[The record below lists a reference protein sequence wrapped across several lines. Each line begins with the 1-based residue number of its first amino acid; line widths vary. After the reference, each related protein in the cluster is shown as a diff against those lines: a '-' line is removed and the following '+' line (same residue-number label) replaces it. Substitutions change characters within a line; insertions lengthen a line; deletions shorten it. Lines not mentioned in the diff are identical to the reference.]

1 MSAPAKVA
9 GEMGASSSDRLRLV
23 VIAGL
28 ATGFL
33 ACWVYPDQ
41 PNKAAAQ
48 PEGDAGVAAV
58 DASSE
63 PEAVSEPVPTG
74 PCAARGKLDLEVRRD
89 GLYRGSQTAPPIAD
103 VRMIDKCQGTTEPTR
118 VGGTQRVRFRPTDG
132 AEFSFL
138 ITPVAPTV
146 GYYPSVTEVWLFP
159 YPDVR
164 GDLPVSL
171 VPKDEVRD
179 PAVVGSPI
187 TDVFKGVYDPN
198 KAHFV
203 LEIVEDRCPLG
214 GFRPTVV
221 GHPEAVVRYA
231 GAGYAVDPE
240 LKATA
245 PAGNAF
251 VFISGVTPGPGTVEF
266 AGTSGA
272 CKLAPPR
279 LFVPVNTGKYPL
291 VAGTATFVSLVSTPI
306 VAAP

>member
-1 MSAPAKVA
+1 
-9 GEMGASSSDRLRLV
+9 MGPVVSERLRLV
-23 VIAGL
+23 IIAGL
-28 ATGFL
+28 AAGFL
-33 ACWVYPDQ
+33 GCWVYPDK
-41 PNKAAAQ
+41 PKVAE
-48 PEGDAGVAAV
+48 PVVEDAGAPPP
-58 DASSE
+58 DATPSE
-63 PEAVSEPVPTG
+63 PEVTNEPVATG
-74 PCAARGKLDLEVRRD
+74 PCALRGKLDLEVRRD
-89 GLYRGSQTAPPIAD
+89 GLYRGSQTAPPTAD

-118 VGGTQRVRFRPTDG
+118 FGATERLRLRPTDG

-164 GDLPVSL
+164 GDLVVSL

-179 PAVVGSPI
+179 PTVQGSPI
-187 TDVFKGVYDPN
+187 ADVFKGVYDPT

-203 LEIVEDRCPLG
+203 LEITEDRCPVG

-240 LKATA
+240 LNATA
-245 PAGNAF
+245 PAANAF

-266 AGTSGA
+266 AASSGA

-279 LFVPVNTGKYPL
+279 LFVPVNTGKYPV
-291 VAGTATFVSLVSTPI
+291 VAGTATFVKLVSTSL